1 MVKWNSVIWILG
13 SIQMNLEVFIKR
25 GLVKRSSQD
34 FSLVKSIISTSKLDI
49 EFLNTLEISE
59 VSARKI
65 MTNYY
70 DVLRSL
76 LEAMAAI
83 EGYKIYSHEAFTF
96 FLKEKK
102 EDILAE
108 KFDRFR
114 KIRNKINYYGKNISV
129 NEVEENV
136 KEIRKMIKEI
146 NKRLNKN

>member
-1 MVKWNSVIWILG
+1 
-13 SIQMNLEVFIKR
+13 
-25 GLVKRSSQD
+25 
-34 FSLVKSIISTSKLDI
+34 LVKSIISTSKLDI

>member
-1 MVKWNSVIWILG
+1 
-13 SIQMNLEVFIKR
+13 MNLEVFIKR

>member
-1 MVKWNSVIWILG
+1 VVKWNSVIWILG